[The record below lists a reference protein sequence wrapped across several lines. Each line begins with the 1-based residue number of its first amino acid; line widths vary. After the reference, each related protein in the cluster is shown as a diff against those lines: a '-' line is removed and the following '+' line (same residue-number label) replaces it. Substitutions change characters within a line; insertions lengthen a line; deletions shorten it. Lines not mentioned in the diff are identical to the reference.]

1 MTPREYL
8 ISSMNAVKTSNE
20 GSSIEAVTK
29 ESLVQQYAYKV
40 AYETDQKTVKPSITI
55 YSNDLDSAIDNG
67 VQALVRA
74 RNKLQEA
81 GLVAAPLGEVQNK

>member
-40 AYETDQKTVKPSITI
+40 AYETDQKCVKPSITI
-55 YSNDLDSAIDNG
+55 YSNDLVNAIQSG
-67 VQALVRA
+67 VHALSLARA
-74 RNKLQEA
+74 ELQKA
-81 GLVAAPLGEVQNK
+81 GFVAAPLGEVQNK